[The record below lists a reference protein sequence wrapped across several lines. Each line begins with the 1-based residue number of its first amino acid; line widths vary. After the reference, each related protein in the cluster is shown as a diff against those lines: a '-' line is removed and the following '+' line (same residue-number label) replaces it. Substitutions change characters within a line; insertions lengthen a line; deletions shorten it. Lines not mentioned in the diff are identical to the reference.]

1 MRSVK
6 DLTEASIEA
15 SNISYTPGD
24 DETLINP
31 MAGVKPRNWSNARS
45 GYVAPGAVE
54 HIKTAPSLPEAVAQ
68 VAEDALLTFEREE
81 SLNVPPALAAGA
93 IHGVVKQFGVGA
105 MTENAFAADAPGVE
119 ILESDDDAPVP
130 ESGKSWEDAGW
141 DVVMND
147 GGDVTTYQIKASS
160 KKRSRWSKK
169 EADNLIFA
177 VVKNGELKKFRNLTE
192 E

>member
-105 MTENAFAADAPGVE
+105 MTENAFAQTRDE
-119 ILESDDDAPVP
+119 P
-130 ESGKSWEDAGW
+130 EVTPRSGHEAALWEKLGW
-141 DVVMND
+141 DVVTGERD
-147 GGDVTTYQIKASS
+147 DAATWTTFQVKASN
-160 KKRSRWSKK
+160 KKRSRWNKK
-169 EADNLIFA
+169 SADALIFA
-177 VVKNGELKKFRNLTE
+177 QMKDGELKKFRNLTE